1 MSDSYK
7 IQKIILHDF
16 NNMNKQWTVLYPKTS
31 GDMVVGQVSD
41 SKLFDGHST
50 EDFMPSTF
58 SSYMRV
64 EDKQTT
70 GTTTKKVPQGLL
82 AKELIVAQN
91 YNKMEDWV
99 EKNRSAN
106 ENSIWVK
113 NNVYV
118 EDGKK
123 LLVTKEYVDNVHGQL
138 LGNGLTTQSGEI
150 YHHLVQHA
158 EKADRLTTGALINGV
173 NFDGSANIEI
183 PFCFISNTPP
193 TNTKLLWIKSD
204 THTICYYDNSQN
216 GWVPTTGVWS
226 EDANKKWNSALN
238 DFI

>member
-16 NNMNKQWTVLYPKTS
+16 NNMNKQWTILYPKTS

-118 EDGKK
+118 ENGKK
-123 LLVTKEYVDNVHGQL
+123 LLATKEYVDNAHGQL

-158 EKADRLTTGALINGV
+158 
-173 NFDGSANIEI
+173 EI

-204 THTICYYDNSQN
+204 THTICYYDNSKN

-238 DFI
+238 NFI